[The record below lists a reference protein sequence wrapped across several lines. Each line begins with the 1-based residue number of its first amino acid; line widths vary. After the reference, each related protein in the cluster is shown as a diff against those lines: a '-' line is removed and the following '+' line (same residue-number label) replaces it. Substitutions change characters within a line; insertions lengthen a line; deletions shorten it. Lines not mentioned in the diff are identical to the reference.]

1 MLSRISHVRLC
12 DPMDCSPPGS
22 SVHGILQARIL
33 EWVATLSC
41 RGSSRP
47 RDRSP
52 CLLWFLNCRWT
63 LYPWTTG
70 EVELL
75 ICNTRKVEIL
85 VYIRKNRFL
94 FCSIFISA
102 SLPAPNLVINLLV
115 LTSKTP
121 ILGVFVSTVGKFWHL
136 FGYQLCANS
145 SYDCQITKYYKT
157 RHVPS
162 GFQECVCMLAG
173 RYFWR
178 DQAWSWP
185 ASMMSF
191 VWCKDRPECIS
202 ICLLARSGGGCFG
215 DMEQKHS
222 LVQCLIK
229 CPKVIFDY
237 VPVSKHMPTS
247 EHYHTLPQFIAAAF
261 HLPPHQY
268 LYAKKM
274 ELMYCFQS

>member
-1 MLSRISHVRLC
+1 MLSCFSHVRLC

-41 RGSSRP
+41 RGSSWP

-85 VYIRKNRFL
+85 LYIRKNWFL

-102 SLPAPNLVINLLV
+102 SLPAPSLVINLLV
-115 LTSKTP
+115 LTRKTP

-145 SYDCQITKYYKT
+145 SYDCQITTNITKLDMFLQGSRSVSVCWLADISGET
-157 RHVPS
+157 RPDPDEPLWWVLS
-162 GFQECVCMLAG
+162 
-173 RYFWR
+173 
-178 DQAWSWP
+178 D
-185 ASMMSF
+185 
-191 VWCKDRPECIS
+191 
-202 ICLLARSGGGCFG
+202 
-215 DMEQKHS
+215 
-222 LVQCLIK
+222 
-229 CPKVIFDY
+229 
-237 VPVSKHMPTS
+237 
-247 EHYHTLPQFIAAAF
+247 
-261 HLPPHQY
+261 
-268 LYAKKM
+268 AK
-274 ELMYCFQS
+274 